1 MARIQIKGLKE
12 CAAKLKAIEDS
23 MGAAHLGQVLFDAI
37 DLVRAEAVRNA
48 QAVIASHTEIYPHRK
63 LTGKLVQSMQSF
75 KGKSRTVA
83 RAYTKA
89 KYSERGMANHAHLVE
104 YGHRISRK
112 KLARIKQVSVRLAG
126 LKVGNDLAPPHPFFR
141 PALMSMRKRMRDTV
155 KAGCLR
161 LIKGAESVHSESFGP
176 DMTGWVG

>member
-1 MARIQIKGLKE
+1 
-12 CAAKLKAIEDS
+12 
-23 MGAAHLGQVLFDAI
+23 
-37 DLVRAEAVRNA
+37 
-48 QAVIASHTEIYPHRK
+48 
-63 LTGKLVQSMQSF
+63 MQSF